1 MAQGQMS
8 EIHLQSI
15 IRRAK
20 KVALSYVQEEIAA
33 FTKKMVDEAVAKA
46 MVEAQTVINTL
57 TKDMGFSNYSS
68 ENQFSIVIKLNE

>member
-1 MAQGQMS
+1 MAESMQFS
-8 EIHLQSI
+8 ELRMQSI

-33 FTKKMVDEAVAKA
+33 FTKKMVDEAVSKA
-46 MVEAQTVINTL
+46 MVEAKTVIDTL
-57 TKDMGFSNYSS
+57 TREMGNYGS